1 MGLDERDKIKIF
13 AGRHCID
20 LAKKICDRLDM
31 PLGAARTEVFPDGEL
46 ITYIDEDVRGRDC
59 FVVLSTCEPVNE
71 NVMELLIFADSLRR
85 ASAKRLTA
93 VIPYY
98 GYGRQDRKERGR
110 TPITA
115 KLIANMVTNAGFDRV
130 LALDLHAAQIQGFF
144 DIPVDHLSASP
155 VLYRYFEEYRDTMG
169 DIVVVSPDVGNVK
182 VANEYADLLNVDL
195 AIIDK
200 RRHSADNVEFANI
213 VGDVKGRVVLMV
225 DDIISTAGTVCSAA
239 NVVMEHGAT
248 DVIVATT
255 HAVLSGPAVERL
267 QSSPISRMIVTNT
280 IPRHTLAQKEIPS
293 RDRFDGIQD
302 RITTLCV
309 SGLFADAIHHIHH
322 NLSVSSLFRQFAG
335 SKR

>member
-1 MGLDERDKIKIF
+1 MGLDEREKIKIF

-20 LAKKICDRLDM
+20 LATKICDRLDM

-46 ITYIDEDVRGRDC
+46 IVYVDEDVRGRDC

-85 ASAKRLTA
+85 ASAKRVTA

-115 KLIANMVTNAGFDRV
+115 KLIANMITHAGFDRV

-144 DIPVDHLSASP
+144 DQPVDHLAAAP
-155 VLYRYFEEYRDTMG
+155 VFYQHLEEYRDTF
-169 DIVVVSPDVGNVK
+169 DDLVVVSPDVGNVK
-182 VANEYADLLNVDL
+182 TANQYADMLNVDL

-200 RRHSADNVEFANI
+200 RRRSADEVTSANI
-213 VGDVKGRVVLMV
+213 VGDVEGRSVLMV
-225 DDIISTAGTVCSAA
+225 DDIISTAGTICSAA
-239 NVVMEHGAT
+239 QIVKAHGAK
-248 DVIVATT
+248 DVIAAAT
-255 HAVLSGPAVERL
+255 HAVLVGPAVERL
-267 QSSPISRMIVTNT
+267 QQSPISRIVLTNT
-280 IPRHTLAQKEIPS
+280 IPRHTLAQRGMPS
-293 RDRFDGIQD
+293 RDRFEGIAD

-309 SGLFADAIHHIHH
+309 SELFADAIHHIHH
-322 NLSVSSLFRQFAG
+322 NLSVSSLFRQFSG